1 MYKKHIKPKAEI
13 LLFIVFLDVFFI
25 LMFGNVENNSTIYV
39 TFASFFVLI
48 LSYFTEFLSK
58 KSSLQ
63 EYSYTIFVC
72 IGFPTFSSF
81 LVFNE
86 NFKTES
92 IFILF
97 VNLVFFIFYTKYT
110 DYLKFTSIGILLG
123 FLFSFC
129 SHQFYICPSLYKQ
142 YFLFVFAIVSSLFI
156 WKTMYRQFLDSLNA
170 RETEIEEN
178 MTMIVHELS
187 GPLASIKIF
196 ATELNKKYRE
206 DTYISNIS
214 GKIKNYSDLCLF
226 NIRFRKENLR
236 KYKSQKN
243 TENFDIKLFI
253 DECVCSFRETHN
265 EQIEIDIYGVSFIL
279 QSNHVFLTT
288 IFSNLLNNSFYFI
301 KKAGKGSILITFE
314 ITDKHN
320 VIVFEDTGYG
330 VKPDVLPSIFDKGFS
345 RRRDGTGMGLYM
357 CRELIEHLGGNI
369 MCESNFGEFTR
380 FIIKFPK
387 LTRV

>member
-1 MYKKHIKPKAEI
+1 M
-13 LLFIVFLDVFFI
+13 
-25 LMFGNVENNSTIYV
+25 
-39 TFASFFVLI
+39 
-48 LSYFTEFLSK
+48 
-58 KSSLQ
+58 
-63 EYSYTIFVC
+63 
-72 IGFPTFSSF
+72 
-81 LVFNE
+81 
-86 NFKTES
+86 
-92 IFILF
+92 
-97 VNLVFFIFYTKYT
+97 
-110 DYLKFTSIGILLG
+110 
-123 FLFSFC
+123 
-129 SHQFYICPSLYKQ
+129 
-142 YFLFVFAIVSSLFI
+142 FI
-156 WKTMYRQFLDSLNA
+156 WKTMYRQFLESLNA

-178 MTMIVHELS
+178 MTMIAHELS

-206 DTYISNIS
+206 DPYISKS
-214 GKIKNYSDLCLF
+214 SSKIKKYSDLCLF

-243 TENFDIKLFI
+243 TETFDIKSFI

-288 IFSNLLNNSFYFI
+288 IFSNLINNSFYFI

-357 CRELIEHLGGNI
+357 CRELIEHLGGQI
-369 MCESNFGEFTR
+369 TCASMFGEYTR

-387 LTRV
+387 STGF